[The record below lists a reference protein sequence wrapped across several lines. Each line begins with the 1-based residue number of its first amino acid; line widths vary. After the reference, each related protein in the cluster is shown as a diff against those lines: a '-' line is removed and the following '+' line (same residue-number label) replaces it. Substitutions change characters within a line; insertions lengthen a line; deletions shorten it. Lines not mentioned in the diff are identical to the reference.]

1 MYVVKYIL
9 QNKHWWKSCGVHHFT
24 DKLLK
29 DQINLSINEYIFCI
43 FFLKWID
50 SGVIF
55 IYSLWVLGKFKRCRP
70 EPLLLILTLA
80 FCYFKSL
87 SQNWNLATYIFKAR
101 VLLKFLLFQGVNGF
115 FLYPLHQAVLDEIYI
130 ILRCILQKI
139 NLKMQLPYC
148 VLNNSE
154 NFLYKWQIHIGINIC
169 TKNLTNRSTFLN
181 PYY

>member
-1 MYVVKYIL
+1 MSTYSV
-9 QNKHWWKSCGVHHFT
+9 
-24 DKLLK
+24 
-29 DQINLSINEYIFCI
+29 
-43 FFLKWID
+43 FFVLKWID

-55 IYSLWVLGKFKRCRP
+55 IYSLWVLGEFKRCRP

-101 VLLKFLLFQGVNGF
+101 VLLKFLLFQGIYGL
-115 FLYPLHQAVLDEIYI
+115 FLYSLHQTVLDEIYI

-148 VLNNSE
+148 ILNNSE
-154 NFLYKWQIHIGINIC
+154 NFLYKWQIDIGINIC
-169 TKNLTNRSTFLN
+169 TKNSWTLITRMFILLVENVQELGQFAQVA
-181 PYY
+181 